1 MMTILSYPDALD
13 YLYGL
18 ANYERITLNSYSPA
32 TLNLERVRDLLA
44 ALGNPHER
52 YKTIHIA
59 GTKGKGSTAAMMA
72 QCLRQL
78 GQRTGLYTSPHLTTF
93 RERIQVNGEY
103 IGREDVVRL
112 TARLKALVESHPG
125 VTTFEAITAM
135 GFAYFAEQNVDWA
148 VVEVGLGG
156 RLDAT
161 NVIVPQVSVI
171 TSLSFDHTNWLGNTL
186 AEIAGEKAGIIKH
199 GVPVVS
205 HAQPQEAMAVIEHI
219 AHEHNVPLV
228 ISGRHW
234 RWTPGTVTL
243 AKQSFQVKEVSR
255 TRTNENPFVN
265 DLEGWYEIQLLGK
278 HQVDNATAV
287 IATMDVLRSTNSG
300 LDSLIA
306 ARPIRDA
313 LRMTTWPGRFEIL
326 RADPPLIADGAHNI
340 DSVNKLAATL
350 AEVFPGKRWV
360 MVFGCYKDKDAE
372 GMLKALGPR
381 TTRWIMTQ
389 VDNSRATPVERLIEL
404 ARGLHLKAE
413 ALPNVEDAMD
423 EVIKG
428 NDAVCIT
435 GSVALTGAARAV
447 WAVRSHGLI
456 PEKD

>member
-1 MMTILSYPDALD
+1 MTTLSYHDALA

-18 ANYERITLNSYSPA
+18 ANYERIAPMSYSSE
-32 TLNLERVRDLLA
+32 TLNLERMRDLLA
-44 ALGNPHER
+44 ALGNPQER
-52 YKTIHIA
+52 YRAIHIA

-72 QCLRQL
+72 QCLSQL

-103 IGREDVVRL
+103 ISQEDVARL
-112 TARLKALVESHPG
+112 TTRLKALIERHPG
-125 VTTFEAITAM
+125 ITTFEAFTAL
-135 GFAYFAEQNVDWA
+135 GFVYFAEQNVDWA
-148 VVEVGLGG
+148 VIEVGLGG

-171 TSLSFDHTNWLGNTL
+171 TSLSYDHTKWLGDSL
-186 AEIAGEKAGIIKH
+186 AEIAAEKAGIIKH

-205 HAQPQEAMAVIEHI
+205 HAQPQEAMAVIERI
-219 AHEHNVPLV
+219 AQERNAPLV

-243 AKQSFQVKEVSR
+243 AKQSFQVQQAAR
-255 TRTNENPFVN
+255 TLTNEHPFVN
-265 DLEGWYEIQLLGK
+265 DLEGWYEIQLLGQ

-287 IATMDVLRSTNSG
+287 IATMDLLRSTDCG
-300 LDSLIA
+300 LGALIA

-313 LRMTTWPGRFEIL
+313 LRMTLWPGRFEIL
-326 RADPPLIADGAHNI
+326 RADPPIVADGAHNV

-360 MVFGCYKDKDAE
+360 MVFGCYNDKDAE

-381 TTRWIMTQ
+381 ATRWIMTQ
-389 VDNSRATPVERLIEL
+389 MDNSRATPVEHLVEL
-404 ARGLHLKAE
+404 ARGLHLKAD

-423 EVIKG
+423 EVING
-428 NDAVCIT
+428 NDPVCIT
-435 GSVALTGAARAV
+435 GSVALTGAVRAV
-447 WAVRSHGLI
+447 WASRSRGQI
-456 PEKD
+456 PERD